1 MCTKISIST
10 LIFWSLFPY
19 VGINTFPPNNKPV
32 KPMFCSFVFD
42 FPLKE
47 IVPIVQNIQKC
58 FEDWIFNLLLIPSND
73 FSKENFLEMIK
84 SAKNQ
89 HTKSITT
96 AFYRSP
102 TVVLYKN
109 CSW

>member
-32 KPMFCSFVFD
+32 KPMFCSFVFN

-58 FEDWIFNLLLIPSND
+58 FEDWIFNL
-73 FSKENFLEMIK
+73 FLFRVMTFPKKI
-84 SAKNQ
+84 
-89 HTKSITT
+89 
-96 AFYRSP
+96 F
-102 TVVLYKN
+102 
-109 CSW
+109 